1 MGNRRKTV
9 SRRHAIIS
17 ESQLSWSI
25 RDLGSSNGTFL
36 NGERLTKDVEYTIS
50 DGDIVSLGRAV
61 KISIEIDSDLTIL
74 EDTISADRVPSKD
87 ESEITE
93 MIDDMGGGGFT
104 PLFSRNKQEAFMG
117 GKDY

>member
-1 MGNRRKTV
+1 
-9 SRRHAIIS
+9 
-17 ESQLSWSI
+17 
-25 RDLGSSNGTFL
+25 
-36 NGERLTKDVEYTIS
+36 VEYTIS

-104 PLFSRNKQEAFMG
+104 PLSPTKSFMVE
-117 GKDY
+117 DMR